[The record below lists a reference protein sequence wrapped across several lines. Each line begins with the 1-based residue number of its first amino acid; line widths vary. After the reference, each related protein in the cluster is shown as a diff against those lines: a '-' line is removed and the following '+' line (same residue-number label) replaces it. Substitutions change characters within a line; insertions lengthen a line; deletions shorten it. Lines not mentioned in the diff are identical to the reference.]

1 MNRGNY
7 SQEFKEAVLKRL
19 LQPENASIVQL
30 AKEYQIHE
38 NTLRYWCKK
47 AGVNIPRERRPRSAS
62 TGSRTLEEKFN
73 ILIETSLMSELEL
86 GEYCRAHGIHSEEL
100 AQWRRD
106 FVTPS
111 VASAENGQTP
121 HLVEEN
127 RQLRRELNRKEKALA
142 EMAALLTLSKKAQA
156 IWGEKEDGK

>member
-62 TGSRTLEEKFN
+62 AGSRTLEEKFN

-86 GEYCRAHGIHSEEL
+86 GEY
-100 AQWRRD
+100 
-106 FVTPS
+106 
-111 VASAENGQTP
+111 
-121 HLVEEN
+121 
-127 RQLRRELNRKEKALA
+127 
-142 EMAALLTLSKKAQA
+142 
-156 IWGEKEDGK
+156 